1 MWRIEEHRRID
12 RQLAMVPAE
21 ILRRYEKWQDIAA
34 HSGPAGLKLITG
46 FRDEALSGQWRGYR
60 SSRLNLKYR
69 VIYQVFE
76 SRLLIRVESVTA
88 HDYRRFGT

>member
-1 MWRIEEHRRID
+1 MWRIEEHRRVD
-12 RQLAMVPAE
+12 RQLTAVPAE

-34 HSGPAGLKLITG
+34 YSGPAGLKLITG
-46 FRDEALSGQWRGYR
+46 FRDEGLSGQWRGYR

-76 SRLLIRVESVTA
+76 SRQLIRVESVTA
-88 HDYRRFGT
+88 HDYRRPGP